1 MVTLFSVRSSIPV
14 LVLLCLIT
22 WVSVP
27 VLAQVGSPAVAE
39 RVWDIIKG
47 HDDDGDGI
55 VTRDE
60 FDRDSR
66 AFARYDLDRDGRLT
80 AEEIQRWASTR
91 SSGRASRGEGG
102 GARGDGQRG
111 GFGGNR
117 RRGPGRLIGAL
128 GDLDADGVVTSAEW
142 ESALDGMSEQGR
154 IPVEVFASKLEEKG
168 LGRMMAFLL
177 DRIDPDGTG
186 FIDRESVEMMFT
198 RADSD
203 GDGRVEAISTDGGR
217 NRPGN
222 PGGGASGRG
231 TADARRGG
239 PAPSVGEVA
248 PDFTLPLAEDSQKSV
263 QLSSF
268 AGKKPV
274 ALIFGSYT

>member
-1 MVTLFSVRSSIPV
+1 MFPLRTSIPV
-14 LVLLCLIT
+14 LVFLCLST

-27 VLAQVGSPAVAE
+27 VLAQGGSSAVAE

-66 AFARYDLDRDGRLT
+66 AFASYDLDRDGRLT
-80 AEEIQRWASTR
+80 AEEIQRWASAR
-91 SSGRASRGEGG
+91 SNGRAGRGG
-102 GARGDGQRG
+102 GGGQRG

-117 RRGPGRLIGAL
+117 GRGPGRLIGAL
-128 GDLDADGVVTSAEW
+128 GDLDADGVVTDGEW
-142 ESALDGMSEQGR
+142 KSALDGMSEQGR
-154 IPVEVFASKLEEKG
+154 IPVEVFAAKLEEKG

-198 RADSD
+198 RADTD
-203 GDGRVEAISTDGGR
+203 GDGRVEVISTDGAR

-222 PGGGASGRG
+222 PGGGAFGRG
-231 TADARRGG
+231 APDTRRGE

-248 PDFTLPLAEDSQKSV
+248 PDFTLPLADDSQKSV

-268 AGKKPV
+268 VGKKPV